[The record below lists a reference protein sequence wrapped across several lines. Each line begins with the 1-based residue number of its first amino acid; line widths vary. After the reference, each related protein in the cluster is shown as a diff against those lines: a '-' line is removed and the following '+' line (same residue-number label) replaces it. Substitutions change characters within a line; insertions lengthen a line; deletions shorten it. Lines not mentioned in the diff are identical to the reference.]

1 MARDSPGVERLWPAR
16 LRWRLSGAW
25 LWPAFLFLT
34 VVDGVLITLLPPYS
48 GTPPGLV
55 GGLLLAGFANL
66 LLTAVVAP
74 FAGRALRR
82 RRPDLPR
89 PVALDHAGTALLC
102 ALTVVLFLAGLAH
115 RPAVAEQAGD
125 EAALVAAVR
134 AYVAAHAPEWA
145 PGLGELDARAYAP
158 DVYRACVPGSD
169 PRRAL
174 CLIVDTD
181 RRPARVTRDPSMTPD
196 RTSSSP

>member
-1 MARDSPGVERLWPAR
+1 M
-16 LRWRLSGAW
+16 
-25 LWPAFLFLT
+25 
-34 VVDGVLITLLPPYS
+34 
-48 GTPPGLV
+48 
-55 GGLLLAGFANL
+55 
-66 LLTAVVAP
+66 
-74 FAGRALRR
+74 
-82 RRPDLPR
+82 
-89 PVALDHAGTALLC
+89 
-102 ALTVVLFLAGLAH
+102 
-115 RPAVAEQAGD
+115 AEQAGD

-145 PGLGELDARAYAP
+145 PGLGDLDARAYAP
-158 DVYRACVPGSD
+158 DVYRACVPGND